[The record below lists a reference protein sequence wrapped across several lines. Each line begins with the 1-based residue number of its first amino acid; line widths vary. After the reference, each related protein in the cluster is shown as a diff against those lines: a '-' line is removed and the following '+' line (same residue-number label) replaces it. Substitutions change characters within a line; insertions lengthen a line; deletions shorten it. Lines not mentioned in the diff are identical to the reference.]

1 MVIVASNKLWQSKQS
16 QYLWSFLKLAFLH
29 LGSFPI
35 LRASLKIWYF
45 VWKLVIFPYS
55 LVFHHFTCLCYFEL
69 LVKKKFNKYI
79 IRDCHNE
86 IFSAVYSQTQAVF
99 EWVNNSNYGWVL
111 YGYCNCLQTQ
121 RYAELWVNLRNLVML
136 KYKNMIKMPKSLYL
150 CFTLRTYSI
159 CLLVM

>member
-1 MVIVASNKLWQSKQS
+1 MASNKLWQSEQS
-16 QYLWSFLKLAFLH
+16 QHLWSFLKLAVLH

-45 VWKLVIFPYS
+45 IWKSDYFS
-55 LVFHHFTCLCYFEL
+55 LLPCFSPFSL
-69 LVKKKFNKYI
+69 LVLFWTLGLKKIFNKYI

-86 IFSAVYSQTQAVF
+86 MFSSVSQTQAVL
-99 EWVNNSNYGWVL
+99 EWLNNSNYGWVL

-136 KYKNMIKMPKSLYL
+136 KYKNVIKMPKSLSL
-150 CFTLRTYSI
+150 CFTLRTYSS